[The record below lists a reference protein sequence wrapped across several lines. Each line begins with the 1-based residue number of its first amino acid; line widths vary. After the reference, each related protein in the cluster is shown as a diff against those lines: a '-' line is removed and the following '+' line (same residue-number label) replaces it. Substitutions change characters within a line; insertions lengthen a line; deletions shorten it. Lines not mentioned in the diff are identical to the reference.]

1 MSFLDDVL
9 DVAGGVYDFFTGP
22 SLGGQLARTALTG
35 FALNQVVSSI
45 NKSNE
50 QPQQATTATV
60 DPGVRLQYDPD
71 PNARVPVVYGRAAL
85 GGIITDAQLT
95 NGNRTMF
102 YCITLCEK
110 TGVKLSDSAQSAF
123 SFKNIYWDDCAL
135 KFASDGITVSGWV
148 DREGNYNTDMAGNIK
163 VYCYN
168 GSSTAGVVPYPYSG
182 SVPNAYSVMPGWTSN
197 HTMSDLIFAIV
208 RVDYNASANIKGLG
222 DLRFDL
228 ENSMNQPGD
237 CLYDYM
243 TNTRYGAG
251 INYTGIY
258 AS

>member
-1 MSFLDDVL
+1 MSFLDDVV
-9 DVAGGVYDFFTGP
+9 DFAGGVVDFFTGP

-45 NKSNE
+45 NKDNE
-50 QPQQATTATV
+50 RPQTATTAQV
-60 DPGVRLQYDPD
+60 DPGVRLQYNPD
-71 PNARVPVVYGRAAL
+71 PNAKIPVVYGRASL

-95 NGNRTMF
+95 NNNGTMF

-110 TGVKLSDSAQSAF
+110 TGVKLSDSAQS
-123 SFKNIYWDDCAL
+123 SFTFRNIYWDDCAL
-135 KFASDGITVSGWV
+135 NFASDGITVSSWV
-148 DREGNYNTDMAGNIK
+148 DREGTVNTDVAGKIR

-182 SVPNAYSVMPGWTSN
+182 TVPNAYTVMPGWTAN
-197 HTMSDLIFAIV
+197 HTMTDLIFAIV
-208 RVDYNASANIKGLG
+208 RVDYNATANIKGLG
-222 DLRFDL
+222 DLKFDI
-228 ENSMNQPGD
+228 ENSMTQPGD

-251 INYTGIY
+251 ITSTGIY